1 MRRTPQRTIGQS
13 VNLSAAA
20 VQRRIA
26 ALEAANVIQANVA
39 RVDHDAYHRH
49 CLGGAARRARRHR

>member
-39 RVDHDAYHRH
+39 GVDHDA
-49 CLGGAARRARRHR
+49 LALAITAIV